1 MLLFP
6 NGEDADEA
14 AAAAAKAAAGGNTL
28 GMPGNTLG

>member
-1 MLLFP
+1 MLLFR

-14 AAAAAKAAAGGNTL
+14 AAAAAKAAAGGNTF

>member
-1 MLLFP
+1 MLLFI
-6 NGEDADEA
+6 NGEGADEA